1 MVPIHRGLASRRL
14 YDHIPFER
22 VLHHH
27 APRGGREGDA
37 MERISG
43 ILDTAIAGLSL
54 LFVYAARITIVVGW
68 CAVSAFV
75 LRWLITGDSSW
86 GKEEEDV

>member
-1 MVPIHRGLASRRL
+1 
-14 YDHIPFER
+14 
-22 VLHHH
+22 
-27 APRGGREGDA
+27 

-43 ILDTAIAGLSL
+43 ILDTTIAGLSL